1 MSGLNI
7 RVRRSVSLGRTL
19 GGEPM
24 TAFAR
29 LSLANRSLVI
39 LISLLLSGFGVF
51 AIPQLKQQLLP
62 SLSFPGAFVVASY
75 PGASPDIV
83 EEQVTKPI
91 EDSFQGLAG
100 MEEMTSTSAEG
111 MAQIQVAFA
120 YGTDI
125 DESLNKMQQAVSRV
139 TLPDGVEPT
148 VSAGNTDDIPVMVLA
163 VGDGGDARAMA
174 DKLNRI
180 MVPELQGIEGVRE
193 ANVTGTR
200 EEVVTIEPDED
211 KMEDKGVSASQI
223 SSVLQANG
231 TPIPAG
237 TLDTDDKVLTVQVG
251 TRVDTVEKLKNLYL
265 TPAQPQQSQ
274 AQAQPG
280 QGQAQPGQGQAQP
293 AQGQAQAQPGQGG
306 LPQQAAEPKP
316 LKPVKLGDVAKI
328 TRGLAVATTI
338 TRTDGESSLGVS
350 VTMAP
355 DGNAVTIS
363 HEIRQ
368 KLPELT
374 KALGDSSET
383 AVAVV
388 FDQAPYV
395 EQSIESLTTEGLL
408 GLAFAV
414 LVILVFL
421 LSVRSTLVTAVSIPL
436 SVVIA
441 LIVLWVGDYSLNM
454 LTLGA
459 LTIAVGRVVDDSIVV
474 LENIKRHL
482 GYGEAKL
489 QAILTAVREVSGAVT
504 ASTLTTVAVFAPIA
518 IVGGMVG
525 ELFGPF
531 SITVAVALMAS
542 LVVSLTVVPVLAFWF
557 LKAPSLTPEQARKQ
571 REKAEAK
578 ELRSPLQRLYL
589 PVLRFATRF
598 KLVTVLIGVAVMVG
612 TFGLA
617 GGLRTNFLDSSGQ
630 NTISLSQRMPVG
642 TDLETTDK
650 AAKQVEG
657 VLAGMDQVKTYQV
670 NVGGGGNAFG
680 PPGGGGRGAD
690 RASYSIALKDGAD
703 TPKVEQE
710 LRDKIAGLSGAGEV
724 TVGQSGG
731 GFNSDTIDVIVRA
744 PDTETL
750 RAAADQVTKAMGE
763 VSGLRDVA
771 SNLEDSAPRIEVV
784 VDREEAA
791 ERGLS
796 EAQIGQAVAQA
807 FRGAPLGQM
816 TLDGRTSDLVL
827 REGEAPESVKKV
839 EDLKLAT
846 ATGTVKL
853 KTVADV
859 KEVAGPT
866 QITRI
871 DGERSA
877 TVSVKAAD
885 AGDLGAVTQALTAKL
900 NGLQLSSGATYEV
913 GGASAD
919 QTEAF
924 SDLGIAMLAA
934 IAIVFLIMVATF
946 RSFMQPVILLV
957 SIPFAA
963 TGAIGLLVATD
974 TALGVPALIGMLMLI
989 GIVVTNAIV
998 LIDLINQYREQG
1010 MGVVEAV
1017 IEGGRRRLR
1026 PILMTAV
1033 ATICA
1038 LTPMAMGVTGS
1049 GGFISQPLAIVV
1061 IGGLISSTLLTLVL
1075 VPTLYTVVERAKERM
1090 RRRPAEP
1097 KVEAKVLTPTP

>member
-1 MSGLNI
+1 M
-7 RVRRSVSLGRTL
+7 
-19 GGEPM
+19 
-24 TAFAR
+24 
-29 LSLANRSLVI
+29 SLANRSLVI
-39 LISLLLSGFGVF
+39 LISLVLSGFGVF

-75 PGASPDIV
+75 PGASPEIV

-100 MEEMTSTSAEG
+100 MEQMTSTSAEG

-120 YGTDI
+120 YGTDV

-237 TLDTDDKVLTVQVG
+237 TLDSDGKALTVQVG

-280 QGQAQPGQGQAQP
+280 QGQPGQGQPGQGQAP
-293 AQGQAQAQPGQGG
+293 PGQAQARPGQGG
-306 LPQQAAEPKP
+306 VPQQAAEPEP

-328 TRGLAVATTI
+328 TRGLAEATTI
-338 TRTDGESSLGVS
+338 TRTDGKTSLGVS

-363 HEIRQ
+363 HEITE

-374 KALGDSSET
+374 RALGDSSDT
-383 AVAVV
+383 AVSVV

-441 LIVLWVGDYSLNM
+441 LIVLWMGDYSLNM

-489 QAILTAVREVSGAVT
+489 QAILTAVREVAGAVT

-542 LVVSLTVVPVLAFWF
+542 LVVSLTVVPVLAYWF
-557 LKAPSLTPEQARKQ
+557 LKAPALTPEQARKQ
-571 REKAEAK
+571 REEAEAK

-617 GGLRTNFLDSSGQ
+617 GGLQTNFLDSSGQ
-630 NTISLSQRMPVG
+630 NTISVSQRMPVG

-657 VLAGMDQVKTYQV
+657 VLAGMDQVKSYQV
-670 NVGGGGNAFG
+670 NVGGGGNSFG

-690 RASYSIALKDGAD
+690 RASYSITLKDGVD

-710 LRDKIAGLSGAGEV
+710 LRDKIAGLSGVGEV

-750 RAAADQVTKAMGE
+750 RSATDQVAKAMGE

-827 REGEAPESVKKV
+827 REDEAPESVKKV
-839 EDLKLAT
+839 EDLELAT
-846 ATGTVKL
+846 AAGTVKL

-877 TVSVKAAD
+877 TVSAKAAD
-885 AGDLGAVTQALTAKL
+885 AGNLGAVTQALTTKL
-900 NGLQLSSGATYEV
+900 NGLQLSSGATYEI

-924 SDLGIAMLAA
+924 ADLGIAMLAA

-946 RSFMQPVILLV
+946 RSFVQPVILLV

-998 LIDLINQYREQG
+998 LIDLINQYRERG

-1038 LTPMAMGVTGS
+1038 LTPMALGVTGS

-1075 VPTLYTVVERAKERM
+1075 VPTLYTVVERTKERM
-1090 RRRPAEP
+1090 RRKPAEP
-1097 KVEAKVLTPTP
+1097 KQEEKVLTPAT

>member
-1 MSGLNI
+1 
-7 RVRRSVSLGRTL
+7 
-19 GGEPM
+19 M

-29 LSLANRSLVI
+29 LSLVNRTLVV
-39 LISLLLSGFGVF
+39 LVALVVSAFGVF
-51 AIPQLKQQLLP
+51 TIPQLKQQLLP
-62 SLSFPGAFVVASY
+62 SLSFPGAFVVAPY
-75 PGASPDIV
+75 PGASPEIV

-91 EDSFQGLAG
+91 EDSFQGLEG
-100 MEEMTSTSAEG
+100 MEQMTSTSREG
-111 MAQIQVAFA
+111 MASIQVAFA
-120 YGTDI
+120 YGTDV
-125 DESLNKMQQAVSRV
+125 ESSLSKMQQAVSRV
-139 TLPDGVEPT
+139 TLPDGVEPQVT
-148 VSAGNTDDIPVMVLA
+148 AGSTDDLPVLVLA
-163 VGDGGDARAMA
+163 VGDGGDSRAMA
-174 DKLNRI
+174 DKLRRI
-180 MVPELQGIEGVRE
+180 MVPELQGVEGVRE
-193 ANVTGTR
+193 AAVTGTR
-200 EEVVTIEPDED
+200 DEVVTIEPDAD
-211 KMEDKGVSASQI
+211 KMKDKGVSAAQI
-223 SSVLQANG
+223 PDVLKANG

-237 TLDTDDKVLTVQVG
+237 TLTDAGKTLTVQVG
-251 TRVDTVEKLKNLYL
+251 ARVDSVEKLKGLYL
-265 TPAQPQQSQ
+265 TPAQPQQTP
-274 AQAQPG
+274 AQGQPQQG
-280 QGQAQPGQGQAQP
+280 QPQQGQPQQGQPQQGQPQQGQPQQGQPQQGQAQ
-293 AQGQAQAQPGQGG
+293 GQGG
-306 LPQQAAEPKP
+306 LPQQVAKPKP
-316 LKPVKLGDVAKI
+316 LKPVKLGDVAEIK
-328 TRGLAVATTI
+328 RGLADATTI
-338 TRTDGESSLGVS
+338 TRTDGTSSLGVS
-350 VTMAP
+350 VTMMP

-363 HEIRQ
+363 HEIRE

-374 KALGDSSET
+374 RALGDSSDT
-383 AVAVV
+383 QVSVV

-441 LIVLWVGDYSLNM
+441 LIVLWAGDYSLNM

-482 GYGEAKL
+482 GYGEARL

-531 SITVAVALMAS
+531 SITVAVALLAS
-542 LVVSLTVVPVLAFWF
+542 LVVSLTVVPVLAYWF
-557 LKAPSLTPEQARKQ
+557 LKTPELTPEQARKQ
-571 REKAEAK
+571 REEAEAK
-578 ELRSPLQRLYL
+578 ELRSPLQRAYL

-598 KLVTVLIGVAVMVG
+598 KLVTVLIGVAVFVG
-612 TFGLA
+612 TMGLA

-642 TDLETTDK
+642 TDLATTDK
-650 AAKQVEG
+650 AAQQVED
-657 VLAGMDQVKTYQV
+657 VLAGVEAVETYQV
-670 NVGGGGNAFG
+670 NVGGGGGGF
-680 PPGGGGRGAD
+680 GGGGFGGGGSAAD
-690 RASYSIALKDGAD
+690 SASYSVTLKDGAD

-710 LRDKIAGLSGAGEV
+710 LRDKIAGLSGVGEV
-724 TVGQSGG
+724 TVGGGGG
-731 GFNSDTIDVIVRA
+731 GFNSDTVSVIVRA
-744 PDTETL
+744 PDIATL
-750 RAAADQVTKAMGE
+750 RTASDEVTRAMGE
-763 VSGLRDVA
+763 VSGLRDVS
-771 SNLEDSAPRIEVV
+771 SNLEAGAPRVEVV

-807 FRGAPLGQM
+807 FRGAPLGQI
-816 TLDGRTSDLVL
+816 TLDGRASDLVL
-827 REGEAPESVKKV
+827 RGADAPEDVEAV
-839 EDLKLAT
+839 EDLELAT
-846 ATGTVKL
+846 AAGTVKL
-853 KTVADV
+853 STVADV

-866 QITRI
+866 QVTRI

-877 TVSVKAAD
+877 TVSAKVAD
-885 AGDLGAVTQALTAKL
+885 AGNLGAVTQTLTTTL
-900 NGLQLSSGATYEV
+900 DGLQLGSGASYEM

-919 QTEAF
+919 QADAF
-924 SDLGIAMLAA
+924 ADLGLAMLAA
-934 IAIVFLIMVATF
+934 IAIVFMIMVATF
-946 RSFMQPVILLV
+946 RSFIQPVILLV

-963 TGAIGLLVATD
+963 TGAVGLLVATD

-1038 LTPMAMGVTGS
+1038 LTPMALGVTGS

-1075 VPTLYTVVERAKERM
+1075 VPTLYTVVERTKERM
-1090 RRRPAEP
+1090 RRTPAAPATEEP
-1097 KVEAKVLTPTP
+1097 EEKVLTPAT